1 MKCILIMATLVLSSL
16 LSSTKSAGCFK
27 PKSYLAKPK
36 KAQMSNT
43 QKRKAVRNFAFGAVL
58 VAHLAIFGC
67 TGVDISTPAS
77 VPRLESE
84 QNPEIDAP
92 EIDRDETAAHPTPS
106 PVPKIVVA
114 RTTIAASSSIVPPK
128 VASDP
133 PPPDSGNPPPTAAA
147 PVASETDIRIPIPTE
162 ITQPEEGA
170 VSSDDQGSEPAAT
183 PTATQAPQPTATQT
197 PQPTVTQTPQS
208 IATQTPQPTVTQTP
222 QSIATQ
228 TPQPTATQT
237 PQSIATQTPQPTA
250 TQTPQSIATQ
260 TPQPTAT
267 QTPQSIATQTPQPT
281 ATQTPQSTATWTP
294 QPIETA
300 APVNLPEPT
309 PPSAPAAVHEP
320 VYLERVIPP
329 CGLTTVPEVDPC
341 EFDPHPFP
349 DKIVS
354 EGTGI
359 PSFARGV
366 RLRRTDAFG
375 QGGGRSFYIVL
386 PVHVALRGTWL
397 PGTSRCKQAAAVAHG
412 HFESN
417 RTLDS
422 SRPIEKPTM
431 PGRGA
436 ISCFMDVVVQE
447 YIVGDGP
454 PRLTLES
461 YFRSAVVGAHTTYQE
476 HENHVL
482 PEFETK
488 LAGREMV
495 LYIRPPW
502 SLSTE
507 VFALEGAWDVQR
519 NEDGYYA
526 DFTSTWTE
534 ARQQLY
540 QQFLD
545 RLVCEEELCVVG
557 RYPFFEVMGLSAFE
571 QSTKDAHRQMLEN
584 HQGRI
589 YPGEQ
594 YARIV
599 QDVHK
604 LTEFFEE
611 VGAYNVEGFT
621 PAPPPPIS
629 GE

>member
-133 PPPDSGNPPPTAAA
+133 PPDSGNPPPTAAA

-197 PQPTVTQTPQS
+197 PQPT
-208 IATQTPQPTVTQTP
+208 ATQT
-222 QSIATQ
+222 
-228 TPQPTATQT
+228 
-237 PQSIATQTPQPTA
+237 
-250 TQTPQSIATQ
+250 
-260 TPQPTAT
+260 
-267 QTPQSIATQTPQPT
+267 
-281 ATQTPQSTATWTP
+281 
-294 QPIETA
+294 
-300 APVNLPEPT
+300 PVNLPEPT
-309 PPSAPAAVHEP
+309 LPSAPAAVHEP

-386 PVHVALRGTWL
+386 PAHVALRGTWL

-431 PGRGA
+431 PGKGA

-454 PRLTLES
+454 PRLTLEL